1 MLHRWVR
8 ERCEVVESVEWGVKW
23 LADLRSCNTAT
34 PRSTPPCPNGCTP
47 TRSESFLFPVLARVC
62 SAQNVKGQSWSDAAA
77 DDDAVDATVDVE
89 DVELQF
95 QDKNFIFKQFLLLS
109 VVQRRQKNDFYRLR
123 KSSTIYF
130 RYCKY
135 PFLEKNVYQEDER
148 KNFCCCSSVVC
159 GVNGST
165 NYLR

>member
-1 MLHRWVR
+1 M
-8 ERCEVVESVEWGVKW
+8 
-23 LADLRSCNTAT
+23 
-34 PRSTPPCPNGCTP
+34 
-47 TRSESFLFPVLARVC
+47 
-62 SAQNVKGQSWSDAAA
+62 KGQSWSDAAA